1 MLGSLS
7 LIKHHRANKEQH
19 TLTCIS
25 GLSINGDPGA
35 NIVRRDF
42 SRPIKNLEDD
52 NHDQI
57 RFLQTLSLNVFFFN
71 STGILVNIDS
81 LEYMKMKVCIYNYIL
96 VDKIQNMHISSSTCK
111 NLASVINSIQK
122 LKHISNP
129 DTLIV
134 QGQLGFCGHFVFIL

>member
-7 LIKHHRANKEQH
+7 LIKHHRANKKQH

-42 SRPIKNLEDD
+42 SRPIKNLEDG

-57 RFLQTLSLNVFFFN
+57 RFLQTLSLNIFFFN

-81 LEYMKMKVCIYNYIL
+81 LEYIKMSVFTITFSLIKEYKICISHH
-96 VDKIQNMHISSSTCK
+96 QPAE

-134 QGQLGFCGHFVFIL
+134 QGQL